1 MNTLHNVSKFRI
13 QIIFVL
19 LFVLALPMTVVNAQ
33 DTSEGES
40 DPIEE
45 VAYTEAEVVEV
56 DVVMEEPTQVPTA
69 TSTPTLIPTSTP
81 TTVPTEIPTLIPTS
95 TATTE
100 PSDTTASVPMVIPTS
115 TPTSV
120 PTSTPM
126 TVVDETDY
134 DSNAGSA
141 TVLSEETI
149 TLVLD
154 VSYTEPTTWTNSVA
168 GTLSVVGSNFT
179 ESTTVRLDGYGFLQ
193 TTYINDTAM
202 TASLPTTIPS
212 GKYTIEV
219 DDPTNGDD
227 TSLNTLR
234 VYEEDVESTA
244 VPGQPNLTVR
254 NFSAYPASILPGDT
268 TTLTFDV
275 YNVGART
282 ADGVVVTLNS
292 TEFAPANGQSSVTLY
307 DIDPYESYTVSLSV
321 TSSTSLTEG
330 IATIP
335 ITMTSYDETGATY
348 SNSANLS
355 VMILEEETGD
365 SQIVLD
371 SYLVTPGIAYP
382 GDSVTVQALFKNN
395 GTETAKQVL
404 IQVSD
409 GVLIAGSQGNSFS
422 LGDMPAGSTVP
433 VTMPLVVASDASEGT
448 QAQSLSISYLQDDT
462 VATTTASI
470 SVQIEEADVET
481 PILLLDTYDSGQ
493 DQLAPGDKFV
503 FNLTFR
509 NGGEIDM
516 SDMLLTFGSVE
527 ISTSTSTDT
536 VTTSIIADSNFLP
549 LGGGGTI
556 LLGDLAAGE
565 SVSTSQDFIVSGN
578 LSNGVYTL
586 GMTVQYTAENLD
598 YEQSLN
604 ASLIVNTAPLL
615 RITQENELDD
625 PLTAGE
631 SYTSSLNIANLGSE
645 DVMTTEVHVSGTN
658 LTVTDSEVILLE
670 ALSSEDDTTE
680 NVTFEPI
687 EAGTYTLMVEVV
699 YIDDLNQ
706 TQTFTTEFTGNVEAE
721 EQNSQRRPDIQPPT
735 QTETTTDENLV
746 GRVLLGFL
754 GLGG

>member
-1 MNTLHNVSKFRI
+1 MNTLHNLSNFRTRI
-13 QIIFVL
+13 LFAVL
-19 LFVLALPMTVVNAQ
+19 LVLAISVTVVTAQ
-33 DTSEGES
+33 ETGEGENQTV
-40 DPIEE
+40 EE
-45 VAYTEAEVVEV
+45 VVVIVTEVPTSTPTLVPTST
-56 DVVMEEPTQVPTA
+56 PTQVPTA
-69 TSTPTLIPTSTP
+69 TPTTVPTSTPTTVPTDTPTLIPTSTP
-81 TTVPTEIPTLIPTS
+81 TTVVTDVPT
-95 TATTE
+95 
-100 PSDTTASVPMVIPTS
+100 D
-115 TPTSV
+115 V
-120 PTSTPM
+120 PTSTQT
-126 TVVDETDY
+126 TVVDTD
-134 DSNAGSA
+134 DDDTSTGSV

-154 VSYTEPTTWTNSVA
+154 VSYTEPTTWTNNVA
-168 GTLSVVGSNFT
+168 GTLSIVGSNFT

-202 TASLPTTIPS
+202 TATLPTTIPS
-212 GKYTIEV
+212 GKYTIKV
-219 DDPTNGDD
+219 NDPTHGDD
-227 TSLNTLR
+227 TSPNTLR

-254 NFSAYPASILPGDT
+254 NFSAYPANIFPGDT

-282 ADGVVVTLNS
+282 AEGVVVTLNS
-292 TEFAPANGQSSVTLY
+292 TEFAPANGQASVTFY

-355 VMILEEETGD
+355 VTILEEASGD

-404 IQVSD
+404 VQVD
-409 GVLIAGSQGNSFS
+409 NGVLIAGSQGNSFS

-433 VTMPLVVASDASEGT
+433 IVMPLVVASDSSEGT
-448 QAQSLSISYLQDDT
+448 QAQALSISYLQDDVISST
-462 VATTTASI
+462 SASI

-493 DQLAPGDKFV
+493 DQLAPGDQFV

-509 NGGEIDM
+509 NGGGIDM

-536 VTTSIIADSNFLP
+536 VTTSITADSNFLP

-565 SVSTSQDFIVSGN
+565 SVSTSQDFIVSGD

-631 SYTSSLNIANLGSE
+631 SYTSSLNIANLGDD

-658 LTVTDSEVILLE
+658 LTVTDGDVILLE
-670 ALSSEDDTTE
+670 ALSGEDDTTE

-687 EAGTYTLMVEVV
+687 EAGTYTLVVKVV

-706 TQTFTTEFTGNVEAE
+706 TQTFAAEFTGNVEAE
-721 EQNSQRRPDIQPPT
+721 EQNTQRRPDMQPPT

-746 GRVLLGFL
+746 GRLLLGFL